1 VIAVFAGCFLL
12 NIPAGIVSRVQ
23 LGYQEGFIAN
33 LWLSLGS
40 VFSLCFLLVVIHY
53 HGSLALLVLALAGAP
68 ILALVLNGVVQFGFQ
83 RRWLFPSIGSIDRGV
98 SKNLLHL
105 GGLFFVLQLGGAVAF
120 SSDNIVLARVLGP
133 EAVAQYAV
141 PCRLFSLVSMIT
153 SLIVAPLWPAYGE
166 ALERKDYQWIRSTLY
181 RSILVVSGVSAVLSG
196 ALAVFGVRLIHLW
209 VGPSINPSPLLL
221 VGLGLWGMLLSVST
235 TIAMFLNGLSIVRFQ
250 VVIAFVGALANIVLS
265 VYLTLRIGIPGVV
278 YGSVISQ
285 IIVGI
290 IPYFWYV
297 QRYLCKA
304 RFLTGP
310 VLGDEANTAQ

>member
-1 VIAVFAGCFLL
+1 
-12 NIPAGIVSRVQ
+12 
-23 LGYQEGFIAN
+23 
-33 LWLSLGS
+33 
-40 VFSLCFLLVVIHY
+40 
-53 HGSLALLVLALAGAP
+53 
-68 ILALVLNGVVQFGFQ
+68 
-83 RRWLFPSIGSIDRGV
+83 
-98 SKNLLHL
+98 
-105 GGLFFVLQLGGAVAF
+105 
-120 SSDNIVLARVLGP
+120 
-133 EAVAQYAV
+133 
-141 PCRLFSLVSMIT
+141 MIT